1 LQTMLVGLT
10 AGSVI
15 IWVRTFIFMPVGTM
29 DYSRSVYEQSFFGG
43 CFGSTKKTPEDTVPI
58 EDKTEEVD
66 TPEAESPA
74 EKDDSMSVMKVLKTL
89 NTWSYCAFYC
99 IGCTRIKSIQGWIYP
114 WMEWTYSTV
123 PDSKDLV
130 SQQLDIYG
138 YLYLASPLIGFVP
151 GILSVLIQKLTSK

>member
-1 LQTMLVGLT
+1 
-10 AGSVI
+10 
-15 IWVRTFIFMPVGTM
+15 MPVGTM

-43 CFGSTKKTPEDTVPI
+43 CFGSKKNTPEDTVPI

-66 TPEAESPA
+66 TPETESPA

-114 WMEWTYSTV
+114 WMEWSYSTV
-123 PDSKDLV
+123 PDSKELV

-151 GILSVLIQKLTSK
+151 GVLSVLFQKLTSKLLASGFKPH

>member
-1 LQTMLVGLT
+1 MLIGLT

-43 CFGSTKKTPEDTVPI
+43 CFGGKKSSEDTVPI
-58 EDKTEEVD
+58 EDKTEEVE
-66 TPEAESPA
+66 TPQPEDKNEQ
-74 EKDDSMSVMKVLKTL
+74 DDSKSVMKVLKTL

-138 YLYLASPLIGFVP
+138 YLYLASPLVGFVP
-151 GILSVLIQKLTSK
+151 GIISVLIEKLTSK